1 MRWFAGALVA
11 MIITSLAGLQY
22 GRTLLEPVGAD
33 AEPRLFRVESGASFG
48 AVASRL
54 EADGLIRSAR
64 AATWLARAQGFDQ
77 KLHVGEYELSGNQP
91 TEEILDTLTAG
102 RVKTWSVTFPEGS
115 RATEIAMR
123 LESAGLANAADFMSA
138 VNSAELAAEF
148 GVPTSRL
155 EGYLYPDTYQLPRG
169 LPAGQIVRLMLKQ
182 FDRVWSKEIEEF
194 ASTSKLSRNEIV
206 ILASIVEKETASPT
220 ERPLIASVFLN
231 RLARR
236 MRLETDPTVIYGI
249 PDFDGNLRKKDL
261 KNDKNPYNT
270 YRIPGLPP
278 GPIANPGL
286 DALRAVVK
294 PDESEYLYFVSRND
308 GTHHFSVSY
317 REHTNA
323 VNRYQKRRQ
332 R

>member
-1 MRWFAGALVA
+1 MTQLTRPLYQLTTGSV
-11 MIITSLAGLQY
+11 IC
-22 GRTLLEPVGAD
+22 
-33 AEPRLFRVESGASFG
+33 VESRYTTQTRNIVEGPRPRKSWPGEICQISTLSVLIMSSRGAQKS
-48 AVASRL
+48 
-54 EADGLIRSAR
+54 LISVC
-64 AATWLARAQGFDQ
+64 AQTR
-77 KLHVGEYELSGNQP
+77 E
-91 TEEILDTLTAG
+91 
-102 RVKTWSVTFPEGS
+102 
-115 RATEIAMR
+115 
-123 LESAGLANAADFMSA
+123 GLANAADFMSA

-206 ILASIVEKETASPT
+206 ILASIVEKETASPS